1 MTTIISVA
9 AFIILALVVGIITL
23 HFINFKQWLVWAC
36 AQAESEFGSDTGQLK
51 LKSAYNKAIEKFP
64 FIAKV
69 IPFSLFSKWIS
80 EALVKL
86 KEISTN
92 NHKIAEILDNANNLD

>member
-9 AFIILALVVGIITL
+9 AFIILALVVGMITL

-36 AQAESEFGSDTGQLK
+36 AQAEIEFGSDTGQLK

-64 FIAKV
+64 FI
-69 IPFSLFSKWIS
+69 
-80 EALVKL
+80 VKL

-92 NHKIAEILDNANNLD
+92 NSKIAEILDNANNLD